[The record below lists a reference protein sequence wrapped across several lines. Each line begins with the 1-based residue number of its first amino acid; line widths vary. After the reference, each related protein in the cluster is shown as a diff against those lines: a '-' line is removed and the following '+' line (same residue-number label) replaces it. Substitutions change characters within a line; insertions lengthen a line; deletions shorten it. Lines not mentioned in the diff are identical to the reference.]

1 MLAAFEL
8 SQLLHLEYSNIQS
21 LMFYVQQGEFKYMLR
36 RAGTM
41 SFVVYPAVYLFLK
54 LWSVKPSNN
63 EQKVP
68 PRTNPI
74 YKFWGEIWWKN
85 GPHFLCSNCIKWD
98 TTCENNPSFFTTK
111 LRRTKKD
118 LQKTVAALSVRSE
131 HHLRSSEYYSSS
143 KIGFVFEVEKYKIRF
158 FDPLLLRRHLL
169 QYTRQLQLNTSI

>member
-1 MLAAFEL
+1 
-8 SQLLHLEYSNIQS
+8 
-21 LMFYVQQGEFKYMLR
+21 MFYVQQGEFKYMLR

-85 GPHFLCSNCIKWD
+85 GPHFLCSNRIKWD
-98 TTCENNPSFFTTK
+98 TTCENNQITQNKKGPSKDCCCSFSTFRTSPEVFQILLFFKDRICFWSRKIQNTVLWSTATT
-111 LRRTKKD
+111 TAPPPVYPAA
-118 LQKTVAALSVRSE
+118 TVE
-131 HHLRSSEYYSSS
+131 HLYIVTQTFSL
-143 KIGFVFEVEKYKIRF
+143 F
-158 FDPLLLRRHLL
+158 FASNGEQRW
-169 QYTRQLQLNTSI
+169 SGKA